1 MVTEQAAIEPVKLP
15 GISRTVDLL
24 RLDALHPVISG
35 NKWFKLKPYLQQ
47 ALREGKKGLVS
58 MGGARS
64 NHLHAM
70 AWAARETGLQSIGY
84 VRGELLPNPT
94 LLDCQTWG
102 MELIPTGRSLY
113 RNLTREWLLAR
124 HPDFLF
130 VPEGG
135 HGLPGIEG
143 CEDIARAA
151 NLSPYNLIV
160 CAVGTGTMFGGLART
175 LREEQHLLGF
185 TAMRGGE
192 YLGEELRTFIPH
204 DRWNLLSRFAGA
216 GFGRA
221 DAELLQFMGDFEVLN
236 GIPLDRVY
244 TGKMML
250 GIQTLL
256 HEAGIERDLSILAI
270 HSGGLQGNR
279 A

>member
-15 GISRTVDLL
+15 GISRKVDLL

-70 AWAARETGLQSIGY
+70 AWAAREAGFASIGY
-84 VRGELLPNPT
+84 VRGELHTNPT

-102 MELIPTGRSLY
+102 MELIPTERSHY
-113 RNLTREWLLAR
+113 RNLSLEWLLVR

-143 CEDIARAA
+143 CEGMACAA
-151 NLSPYNLIV
+151 DLKPYDLIV
-160 CAVGTGTMFGGLART
+160 CAVGNGTMFCGLART
-175 LREEQHLLGF
+175 LREEQHLLGI

-192 YLGEELRTFIPH
+192 YLSQKLSGFIPH
-204 DRWNLLSRFAGA
+204 KRWNLKSVFAGA
-216 GFGRA
+216 GFGRT
-221 DAELLQFMGDFEVLN
+221 DTELTQFMRDFEGVN
-236 GIPLDRVY
+236 GLPLDRVY

-256 HEAGIERDLSILAI
+256 QEGSIEKSLSILAI